1 MAIAI
6 VLIILVVGSVVFH
19 LMSPW
24 YFTEIASN
32 WGMIDTTVTITFWVC
47 GIVFVAANLFMAYA
61 IIKYKHRK
69 GHKAKYEPENKK
81 LEWWLTVVTTIGV
94 IAMLAPGL
102 FVWAQFVDVPE
113 EADIVEVVGQQW
125 QWSFRYPGKDGKLG
139 TVDARNVTI
148 DNPFGMNADDPLG
161 QDDVLIDTNQLRL
174 PLDRPV
180 KLVIRSKDVLHNFT
194 VPQFRVKMDLV
205 PGMVPYLWLTPT
217 RTGTFDILCEEL
229 CGIGHHA
236 MRGKVIVEKEDD
248 FNAWLAQQPTY
259 AELSFHEH
267 QGDAVAGKALYQ
279 TCSACHGANGE
290 GNQALNSPKLS
301 GQEDWYLKRQI
312 HYFKSGVRGTAEN
325 DVFGKQMAPM
335 AAILANDQAIN
346 DVVSYITSLPDNPAP
361 HTVQG
366 DTSDGADI
374 YLTCGKCHGLSGQ
387 GNWALRAPRM
397 AGMSDWYMVTQLKN
411 FRHGARGAH
420 PDDSTGYQMTSMVL
434 SLTEEKINDVVAYM
448 NTLQ

>member
-1 MAIAI
+1 MTMAII
-6 VLIILVVGSVVFH
+6 LIILVVGSVVFH

-47 GIVFVAANLFMAYA
+47 GIVFVVLNLFMAYA
-61 IIKYKHRK
+61 IIKYRHRE
-69 GHKAKYEPENKK
+69 GHKAKYDPENKK
-81 LEWWLTVVTTIGV
+81 LEWWLTIVTSIGV

-102 FVWAQFVDVPE
+102 FVWGKFVGVPE
-113 EADIVEVVGQQW
+113 DADIVEVVGQQW

-139 TVDARNVTI
+139 TVDARNITI

-161 QDDVLIDTNQLRL
+161 QDDVLIDTNQFRL

-180 KLVIRSKDVLHNFT
+180 KLLIRSKDVLHNFT

-205 PGMVPYLWLTPT
+205 PGMVPYIWLTPI

-236 MRGKVIVEKEDD
+236 MRGKVIVEEEND
-248 FNAWLAQQPTY
+248 FNAWLDQQPTY
-259 AELSFHEH
+259 AELNSHEPSA
-267 QGDAVAGKALYQ
+267 DLVAGKALYQ
-279 TCSACHGANGE
+279 TCSACHGADGQ
-290 GNQALNSPKLS
+290 GNQALNSPKIS
-301 GQEDWYLKRQI
+301 GQQDWYLKRQL
-312 HYFKSGVRGTAEN
+312 HYFKSGIRGTAEN
-325 DVFGKQMAPM
+325 DIFGKQMAPM
-335 AAILANDQAIN
+335 AAILADDKAMN
-346 DVVSYITSLPDNPAP
+346 DVVAYISTLSNSPAP

-366 DTSDGADI
+366 DLNEGEDI
-374 YLTCGKCHGLSGQ
+374 YLTCGKCHGLNGQ
-387 GNWALRAPRM
+387 GNWALRAPRI

-420 PDDSTGYQMTSMVL
+420 PDDSTGYQMTSMTL
-434 SLTEEKINDVVAYM
+434 SLTEEKVDAVVAYM
-448 NTLQ
+448 NTF

>member
-1 MAIAI
+1 MTMAII
-6 VLIILVVGSVVFH
+6 LIILVVGSVLFH
-19 LMSPW
+19 FLSPW

-32 WGMIDTTVTITFWVC
+32 WGMIDNTVTITFWVC
-47 GIVFVAANLFMAYA
+47 GIVFVLLNLFMAYA
-61 IIKYKHRK
+61 IIKYRHRD
-69 GHKAKYEPENKK
+69 GHKAKYDPENKK
-81 LEWWLTVVTTIGV
+81 LEWWLTVVTSLGV

-102 FVWAQFVDVPE
+102 FVWGQFVSVPE
-113 EADIVEVVGQQW
+113 DADVVEVVGQQW

-139 TVDARNVTI
+139 TVDAHKITI
-148 DNPFGMNADDPLG
+148 DNPFGMNPDDPLG
-161 QDDVLIDTNQLRL
+161 KDDVLIDANEFRL

-236 MRGKVIVEKEDD
+236 MRGKVVVEEEEA
-248 FNAWLAQQPTY
+248 FNTWLDSQPTY
-259 AELSFHEH
+259 AQTVAHKHEP
-267 QGDAVAGKALYQ
+267 DLVAGKALYQ

-301 GQEDWYLKRQI
+301 GQEDWYLTRQL
-312 HYFKSGVRGTAEN
+312 HYFKSGVRGTADN
-325 DVFGKQMAPM
+325 DIFGKQMAPM
-335 AAILANDQAIN
+335 AAILADDKAVN
-346 DVVSYITSLPDNPAP
+346 DVVGYITSLSDNPAP

-366 DTSDGADI
+366 DIENGKDI
-374 YLTCGKCHGLSGQ
+374 YLTCGKCHGLQGE
-387 GNWALRAPRM
+387 GNWSLRAPRM

-434 SLTEEKINDVVAYM
+434 SLTEEKVNDVVAYM
-448 NTLQ
+448 NTF

>member
-32 WGMIDTTVTITFWVC
+32 WGMIDNTVTITFWVC
-47 GIVFVAANLFMAYA
+47 GIVFVALNLFMAYA
-61 IIKYKHRK
+61 IIKYRHRD
-69 GHKAKYEPENKK
+69 GLKAKYDPENKK
-81 LEWWLTVVTTIGV
+81 LEWWLTIVTSIGV

-102 FVWAQFVDVPE
+102 FVWGQFVGVPE
-113 EADIVEVVGQQW
+113 DADVVEVVGQQW

-139 TVDARNVTI
+139 TVDNHNVTI
-148 DNPFGMNADDPLG
+148 DNPFGMNPDDPQG
-161 QDDVLIDTNQLRL
+161 QDDILIDTNQFRL

-229 CGIGHHA
+229 CGIAHHA
-236 MRGKVIVEKEDD
+236 MRGKVIVEEEQA
-248 FNAWLAQQPTY
+248 FNAWLNEQPTY
-259 AELSFHEH
+259 AESTFHEH
-267 QGDAVAGKALYQ
+267 KPDLDAGKALYQ

-301 GQEDWYLKRQI
+301 GQEDWYLKTQL
-312 HYFKSGVRGTAEN
+312 HYFKSGVRGSAEN
-325 DVFGKQMAPM
+325 DIFGKQMAPM
-335 AAILANDQAIN
+335 ANM
-346 DVVSYITSLPDNPAP
+346 LPDDNAIRNLTAYIDTLEPRKPAS
-361 HTVQG
+361 TV
-366 DTSDGADI
+366 DGNIARGEGI
-374 YLTCGKCHGLSGQ
+374 YNTCGLCHGNKAQ
-387 GNWALRAPRM
+387 GNYALQAPRL
-397 AGMSDWYMVTQLKN
+397 AGQEDWYLRRQLEN
-411 FRHGARGAH
+411 FRLGIRGAH
-420 PDDSTGYQMTSMVL
+420 QEDYFGHQMVVMARSVQNQQ
-434 SLTEEKINDVVAYM
+434 SINDLLAYL
-448 NTLQ
+448 NSL

>member
-1 MAIAI
+1 MTMAII
-6 VLIILVVGSVVFH
+6 LIILVVGSVVFH

-24 YFTEIASN
+24 YFTDIASN

-47 GIVFVAANLFMAYA
+47 GIVFVVLNLFMAYA
-61 IIKYKHRK
+61 IIKYKHRE
-69 GHKAKYEPENKK
+69 GHKAKYDPENKK
-81 LEWWLTVVTTIGV
+81 LEWWLTIVTSIGV

-102 FVWAQFVDVPE
+102 FVWGQFVGVPDDADV
-113 EADIVEVVGQQW
+113 VEVVGQQW

-139 TVDARNVTI
+139 TVDARNITI

-161 QDDVLIDTNQLRL
+161 QDDVLIDANQFRL

-205 PGMVPYLWLTPT
+205 PGMVPYIWLTPT

-236 MRGKVIVEKEDD
+236 MRGKVIVEEENS
-248 FNAWLAQQPTY
+248 FNAWLDQQPTY
-259 AELSFHEH
+259 AESTFHEH
-267 QGDAVAGKALYQ
+267 APDLVAGKALYQ
-279 TCSACHGANGE
+279 TCSACHGADGQ

-301 GQEDWYLKRQI
+301 GQQDWYLKRQL
-312 HYFKSGVRGTAEN
+312 HYFKSGIRGTADN

-335 AAILANDQAIN
+335 AAILADDKAMN
-346 DVVSYITSLPDNPAP
+346 DVVAYITTLSDTPAP

-366 DTSDGADI
+366 DIDKGEDI

-387 GNWALRAPRM
+387 GNWALRAPRI

-420 PDDSTGYQMTSMVL
+420 PDDSTGYQMTSMTL
-434 SLTEEKINDVVAYM
+434 SLTEEKVDAVVAYM
-448 NTLQ
+448 NTF

>member
-1 MAIAI
+1 MTMAII
-6 VLIILVVGSVVFH
+6 LIILVVGSVLFH
-19 LMSPW
+19 FLSPW

-32 WGMIDTTVTITFWVC
+32 WGMIDNTVTITFWVC
-47 GIVFVAANLFMAYA
+47 GIVFVLLNLFMAYA
-61 IIKYKHRK
+61 IIKYRHRD
-69 GHKAKYEPENKK
+69 GHKAKYDPENKK
-81 LEWWLTVVTTIGV
+81 LEWWLTIVTSLGV

-102 FVWAQFVDVPE
+102 FVWGQFVSVPE
-113 EADIVEVVGQQW
+113 DADVVEVVGQQW

-139 TVDARNVTI
+139 TVDAHKITI
-148 DNPFGMNADDPLG
+148 DNPFGMNPDDPLG
-161 QDDVLIDTNQLRL
+161 KDDVLIDANEFRL

-236 MRGKVIVEKEDD
+236 MRGKVVVEEEEA
-248 FNAWLAQQPTY
+248 FNTWLDSQPTY
-259 AELSFHEH
+259 AQTVAHKHEP
-267 QGDAVAGKALYQ
+267 DLVAGKALYQ

-301 GQEDWYLKRQI
+301 GQEDWYLTRQL
-312 HYFKSGVRGTAEN
+312 HYFKSGVRGTADN
-325 DVFGKQMAPM
+325 DIFGKQMAPM
-335 AAILANDQAIN
+335 AAILADDKAVN
-346 DVVSYITSLPDNPAP
+346 DVVGYITSLSDSPAP

-366 DTSDGADI
+366 DIENGKDI
-374 YLTCGKCHGLSGQ
+374 YLTCGKCHGLQGE
-387 GNWALRAPRM
+387 GNWSLRAPRM

-434 SLTEEKINDVVAYM
+434 SLTEEKVNDVVAYM
-448 NTLQ
+448 NTF

>member
-6 VLIILVVGSVVFH
+6 VLIILVVGSVIFH
-19 LMSPW
+19 LVSPW

-32 WGMIDTTVTITFWVC
+32 WGMIDTTVTITFWVT
-47 GIVFVAANLFMAYA
+47 GIVFILANLFMAYA
-61 IIKYKHRK
+61 IIKYRHRK
-69 GHKAKYEPENKK
+69 GHKAKYDPENKK
-81 LEWWLTVVTTIGV
+81 LEWWLTVITSIGV

-113 EADIVEVVGQQW
+113 DADIVEVVGQQW

-139 TVDARNVTI
+139 TVDARNITI

-161 QDDVLIDTNQLRL
+161 QDDVLINTNQFRL

-236 MRGKVIVEKEDD
+236 MRGKVIVEEEDK
-248 FNAWLAQQPTY
+248 FNEWLAQQPTY
-259 AELSFHEH
+259 ADLKVPHR
-267 QGDAVAGKALYQ
+267 GDAAAGAALYQ

-290 GNQALNSPKLS
+290 GNQALNSPKLT
-301 GQEDWYLKRQI
+301 GQEDWYLTRQL

-335 AAILANDQAIN
+335 AAILTNEKAIR
-346 DVVSYITSLPDNPAP
+346 DVVAYITSLPDKPAA
-361 HTVQG
+361 HTVEG
-366 DTSDGADI
+366 DASAGQDI
-374 YLTCGKCHGLSGQ
+374 YLTCGKCHGLNGE
-387 GNWALRAPRM
+387 GNWALQAPKV
-397 AGMSDWYMVTQLKN
+397 AGMSDWYMATQLKN
-411 FRHGARGAH
+411 FKHGARGAH

-434 SLTEEKINDVVAYM
+434 SLTEEKVNDVVAYM
-448 NTLQ
+448 NTF

>member
-6 VLIILVVGSVVFH
+6 VLIILVVGSVIFH
-19 LMSPW
+19 LTSPW

-61 IIKYKHRK
+61 IIKYRHRK
-69 GHKAKYEPENKK
+69 GHKAKYDPENKK
-81 LEWWLTVVTTIGV
+81 LEWWLTVITSIGV

-161 QDDVLIDTNQLRL
+161 QDDILIDTNQFRL

-236 MRGKVIVEKEDD
+236 MRGKVIVENEED
-248 FNAWLAQQPTY
+248 FNTWLAAQPTY
-259 AELSFHEH
+259 ADTSSQSHT
-267 QGDAVAGKALYQ
+267 GDTTAGAALYQ

-301 GQEDWYLKRQI
+301 GQETWYLKRQL
-312 HYFKSGVRGTAEN
+312 HYFKTGVRGTAEN

-335 AAILANDQAIN
+335 AAILANEKAIN
-346 DVVSYITSLPDNPAP
+346 DVVAYITSLPDKPAP

-366 DTSDGADI
+366 DARNGEDI
-374 YLTCGKCHGLSGQ
+374 YLTCGKCHGLNGQ
-387 GNWALRAPRM
+387 GNWALRAPRVS
-397 AGMSDWYMVTQLKN
+397 GMSDWYMVTQLKN
-411 FRHGARGAH
+411 FKHGARGAH

-434 SLTEEKINDVVAYM
+434 SLTEDKVNDVVAYM
-448 NTLQ
+448 NTF